1 MGIAQFFNNWFR
13 KNFGTSI
20 TNLKKNKTFL
30 DLDISIDNLIID
42 MNGLF
47 HNSTQKI
54 YEYGNFKR
62 NIRFL
67 DYKKQPK
74 NQIDVF
80 IDVCKNIE
88 ELFNVV
94 KPSKRLIL
102 MVDGPA
108 PKCKLNQ
115 QRQRRY
121 RSAVDREEDDT
132 SFDTSSISPGTK
144 FMDNLGKYV
153 DWYIKKRLNED
164 SNWQKVEVIFSNDKV
179 PSEGEQKG
187 MSFIRK
193 YCDKNE
199 SFVIMGNDADLIM
212 LSLATHIEKFYVL
225 RDNTFYDKDE
235 DDKFLIVNIG
245 HTALQLSEIM
255 RWNSHKYHYSIDNA
269 IDDFVLLCFML
280 GNDFIPH
287 IPGIEIIEG
296 GIDTILNV
304 YRDIGTFN
312 GHITYKTDKGII
324 MFNKIP
330 LKIFLQIMSEYE
342 KPVLEHK
349 LKNKKIYFEDKLLES
364 CAENTENIYVLDIDK
379 YRKEYCKQ
387 YFGSTK
393 NAHLEKICH
402 TYLEGLQF
410 VMTYYTNNVPSWN
423 WSYPHYYAP
432 STYILSK
439 YIDTFI
445 FRRYEPSTPLLPF
458 QQLLYI
464 LHPKSFNLLPKPLD
478 TLYEDPEIEE
488 FYPEKV
494 EIDLA
499 GKKNDWQGIV
509 LLPPIELE
517 EIKKIHNEH
526 YHLLD
531 IRDIKRNT
539 HGRTFKYIYMP
550 HYNSIVYKS
559 YYGDINN
566 YKIRTVLID
575 I

>member
-13 KNFGTSI
+13 TNFGTSI
-20 TNLKKNKTFL
+20 TNLKKDKTFV
-30 DLDISIDNLIID
+30 DLNIPIDNLIID

-54 YEYGNFKR
+54 YEYGSFKR

-74 NQIDVF
+74 KQIDVF

-88 ELFNVV
+88 ELFSVV

-121 RSAVDREEDDT
+121 RSSNDREEDDT

-144 FMDNLGKYV
+144 FMDSLGKYV
-153 DWYIKKRLNED
+153 DWYIKKRITED
-164 SNWQKVEVIFSNDKV
+164 QAWQKIEVIFSNDKV

-193 YCDKNE
+193 YGGKNE
-199 SFVIMGNDADLIM
+199 SYVIMGNDADLIM

-225 RDNTFYDKDE
+225 RDNTFYDRDE
-235 DDKFLIVNIG
+235 NDKFLIVNIG

-255 RWNSHKYHYSIDNA
+255 RWSGNYSTKNA
-269 IDDFVLLCFML
+269 IDDFVFLCFML

-304 YRDIGTFN
+304 YRDVCTFN
-312 GHITYKTDKGII
+312 GHITTRTDRDLVI
-324 MFNKIP
+324 FNKIP
-330 LKIFLQIMSEYE
+330 LKIFLQVMSEYE

-349 LKNKKIYFEDKLLES
+349 LKNKKVYFEDKLLES
-364 CAENTENIYVLDIDK
+364 CAEFKDNSYVLDIDK
-379 YRKEYCKQ
+379 YRKEYCKK
-387 YFGSTK
+387 YFGSNK
-393 NAHLEKICH
+393 NANLERICH
-402 TYLEGLQF
+402 SYLEGLQF
-410 VMTYYTNNVPSWN
+410 VITYYTNTVPSWN
-423 WSYPHYYAP
+423 WNYPHYYAP
-432 STYILSK
+432 STYILAK

-445 FRRYEPSTPLLPF
+445 FPRYEPSIPLLPF
-458 QQLLYI
+458 QQLLCI
-464 LHPKSFNLLPKPLD
+464 LHPKSFNLLPSPLD
-478 TLYEDPEIEE
+478 NIYKDPTIEH

-494 EIDLA
+494 EIDLD

-509 LLPPIELE
+509 LLPTIDLDDV
-517 EIKKIHNEH
+517 KKLHNENS
-526 YHLLD
+526 HLID
-531 IRDIKRNT
+531 DRDSRRNT
-539 HGRTFKYIYMP
+539 HGKTFKYIYIP
-550 HYNSIVYKS
+550 HYNSSIYKS
-559 YYGDINN
+559 YYGDIKN
-566 YKIRTVLID
+566 YKIRTMLID

>member
-13 KNFGTSI
+13 KNFVTSI
-20 TNLKKNKTFL
+20 SNLKKNKSFL
-30 DLDISIDNLIID
+30 DLDIPVDNLIID

-54 YEYGNFKR
+54 YEYGTFKR

-74 NQIDVF
+74 KEIDVF

-88 ELFNVV
+88 ELVDVV
-94 KPSKRLIL
+94 KPGKRLIL

-121 RSAVDREEDDT
+121 RSAIDREEDDT

-153 DWYIKKRLNED
+153 DWYIKKRMSED
-164 SNWQKVEVIFSNDKV
+164 QNWQKIEVIFSNDKV

-193 YCDKNE
+193 HGDKKE
-199 SFVIMGNDADLIM
+199 SYVIMGNDADLIM

-225 RDNTFYDKDE
+225 RDNTFYDRDE
-235 DDKFLIVNIG
+235 DDKFLVVNIG
-245 HTALQLSEIM
+245 HTALQLAEMM
-255 RWNSHKYHYSIDNA
+255 RWKGDYFEENA
-269 IDDFVLLCFML
+269 IDDFVFLCFML

-287 IPGIEIIEG
+287 IPGVEIIEG
-296 GIDTILNV
+296 GIDTILSV
-304 YRDIGTFN
+304 YRDVGTFH
-312 GHITYKTDKGII
+312 GHITSRVDRGLIR
-324 MFNKIP
+324 FNKIP
-330 LKIFLQIMSEYE
+330 LKIFLQMMSEYE

-349 LKNKKIYFEDKLLES
+349 LKNKKLYFEDKLLES
-364 CAENTENIYVLDIDK
+364 CAEFKENAYILDIDK
-379 YRKEYCKQ
+379 YRKEYCKK

-393 NAHLEKICH
+393 NANLERVCH

-410 VMTYYTNNVPSWN
+410 VITYYTNNVPSWE

-432 STYILSK
+432 STYILAK
-439 YIDTFI
+439 YIDTFL
-445 FRRYEPSTPLLPF
+445 FPRYQPTTPLLPF
-458 QQLLYI
+458 QQLLCI

-478 TLYEDPEIEE
+478 TLYSNAKIDMY
-488 FYPEKV
+488 YPEKV
-494 EIDLA
+494 EIDLD

-509 LLPPIELE
+509 LLPSIELD
-517 EIKKIHNEH
+517 EIKKIHNDHSE
-526 YHLLD
+526 LID
-531 IRDIKRNT
+531 MRDARRNA
-539 HGRTFKYIYMP
+539 HGRSFKYVYVP
-550 HYNSIVYKS
+550 HYTSSVHKS
-559 YYGDINN
+559 YYGDIKN
-566 YKIRTVLID
+566 YKIRMILIA